1 MWEGARARL
10 TTVGSGRSAPSH
22 QTCYWQKQAHRGY
35 KVRLRKEE
43 GTIER
48 FHLHRGPQ
56 AVAQR
61 PHPAEYLLL

>member
-10 TTVGSGRSAPSH
+10 MTVGSGRSAPSH